1 MNKTD
6 SNVVWWGK
14 RIPVNLQ
21 MLSLAILFLLPL
33 TPRQQNA
40 FENMKTKLRDHFFII
55 SHSIYRNICL
65 NAVNF
70 GGRVASGFCSQP
82 RNLVQLSGLR
92 LWGNVDYLG
101 NMRWRGEQQVQVDRY
116 LHRYLQYL
124 RYKGCRYVL
133 TDLECWRMISEKY
146 HI

>member
-1 MNKTD
+1 MRKED
-6 SNVVWWGK
+6 PSQFADVVTGN
-14 RIPVNLQ
+14 PVSFAFNTQ
-21 MLSLAILFLLPL
+21 A
-33 TPRQQNA
+33 TKC

-55 SHSIYRNICL
+55 SHSIYGNIRL

-124 RYKGCRYVL
+124 PYKGCRYVL